1 MEVRLYRRT
10 DNKYLVVLKPGKRT
24 GLPMVVQDGVDRRDV
39 GTIVLPVAQQE
50 EVVRAR
56 IEAAKRGDALP

>member
-10 DNKYLVVLKPGKRT
+10 DNKYLVVMKPGRRT
-24 GLPMVVQDGVDRRDV
+24 GLPMVVQDAVDRKDV
-39 GTIVLPVAQQE
+39 ASLVLPVAQQE

-56 IEAAKRGDALP
+56 IEAAKRGEEQP